1 MLVSN
6 CGSQKIGAS
15 GGGVRG
21 STGKSQPPL
30 IADFLR
36 QQLGINV
43 SAAERLEIMIVIV
56 VAAQPLPGEVGCGE
70 IVEVIVMRRY
80 APLGCVWRHC
90 VPPPRFIELQRER
103 DFPERLIAGSLY
115 GGNGRRRGGIA
126 ASAPL
131 AFADEFPIAAFGHP
145 ARAGQ
150 MGIVNEAAA
159 LGVEVGIEAEQD
171 LHGFAPIGAVARG
184 VEQAQIQ
191 RHVLPIIGREPLTG
205 RRRIQKL

>member
-1 MLVSN
+1 MLVSS

-43 SAAERLEIMIVIV
+43 NTAERLEIMIVIV
-56 VAAQPLPGEVGCGE
+56 VAAQPLPGKVGCGE
-70 IVEVIVMRRY
+70 IVEVIVIRRY
-80 APLGCVWRHC
+80 APMGCVWRHR
-90 VPPPRFIELQRER
+90 VPLPSFYRIVGRLRFPGKVDRWKSLWRQR
-103 DFPERLIAGSLY
+103 
-115 GGNGRRRGGIA
+115 A
-126 ASAPL
+126 APWRHRSSAPL

-159 LGVEVGIEAEQD
+159 LRVEVGIEAEQD

-184 VEQAQIQ
+184 VEQAQI
-191 RHVLPIIGREPLTG
+191 
-205 RRRIQKL
+205 